1 MKVLLNLQDDEM
13 DEEDAIEDQDEDD
26 DGVEDTS
33 MSEEPYLPFPN
44 HQLHLLPKYLVY
56 NILEYMVNI
65 FISDILNPSSCN
77 FLLW

>member
-1 MKVLLNLQDDEM
+1 MKELLNLQNDEM
-13 DEEDAIEDQDEDD
+13 DEEDASEDEDD

-65 FISDILNPSSCN
+65 FITEIVNRSSCT